1 MFQNDTR
8 KIYIASGL
16 IALVLAGGALVYK
29 FAIALPHT
37 ISHTIPTVGKVG
49 SAHAHASLLVM
60 NKEKVVSFCD
70 PQFML
75 RSQYVHFENNNCT
88 VVHRHASGVT
98 MPTFFKTLGVEL
110 SSMCLSVPHDGK
122 YCDNGK
128 DHLIAMINGQV
139 VAISDLPYYEFKN
152 NDHILINYGPETG
165 TMLKFKFNQV
175 PPIPMDVNE
184 PLAADAFGNA
194 VNAADIAPL
203 QNTK

>member
-8 KIYIASGL
+8 KLYIASGL
-16 IALVLAGGALVYK
+16 VALLLAVGALVYR
-29 FAIALPHT
+29 FTIALPQT
-37 ISHTIPTVGKVG
+37 IAHTIPTVGKVG

-98 MPTFFKTLGVEL
+98 IPTFFKTLGVEL
-110 SSMCLSVPHDGK
+110 SSMCLSIPNDGK

-128 DHLIAMINGQV
+128 DHLSAMINGKV
-139 VAISDLPYYEFKN
+139 VEISDLTYYEFKN
-152 NDHILINYGPETG
+152 NDHVLINYGPEQG

-175 PPIPMDVNE
+175 PAIPMDVNE

-194 VNAADIAPL
+194 VNTANIAPL
-203 QNTK
+203 ENTK

>member
-1 MFQNDTR
+1 MLSNNTR
-8 KIYIASGL
+8 KQYMVAGL
-16 IALVLAGGALVYK
+16 VALVLAGSALVYK
-29 FAIALPHT
+29 YAFALPHT
-37 ISHTIPTVGKVG
+37 IARTIPSVGKVG

-60 NKEKVVSFCD
+60 NKDKVVSFCN

-98 MPTFFKTLGVEL
+98 IPTFLKTLGVEL
-110 SSMCLSVPHDGK
+110 SSMCLSIPNDGK
-122 YCDNGK
+122 YCDNSKEHLSAVVNGK
-128 DHLIAMINGQV
+128 V

-152 NDHILINYGPETG
+152 NDHILINYGPEEG

-194 VNAADIAPL
+194 VNSANLAPL
-203 QNTK
+203 ENTK